1 MKSLVLVGLGN
12 DEDNHR
18 SYFVIRKEDSFKES
32 FNELL
37 EKLKL
42 GPPIPIEQSPISEL
56 ENELDH
62 YLNNEF
68 DLDVI
73 YTHDRIIL
81 ILRAEPKNLERFKS
95 LISAYSKM
103 EG

>member
-12 DEDNHR
+12 DEDNRR
-18 SYFVIRKEDSFKES
+18 SYFVIKKEDSFKES
-32 FNELL
+32 FNEIL
-37 EKLKL
+37 EKLRL
-42 GPPIPIEQSPISEL
+42 EPPIPIEQSPISEL

-62 YLNNEF
+62 HVNKEF

-81 ILRAEPKNLERFKS
+81 IVRAKPENLERFKS
-95 LISAYSKM
+95 LILAYSKM
-103 EG
+103 EE